1 MWKTQNVLRETRRD
15 LQRVF
20 HSDPSA
26 IRLLCAGAIRALLPK
41 NGNVFRRI
49 TVRAGLFFLTTAGKE
64 DKTRLPFTATV
75 IAKRGRGSD
84 RGNGRI
90 VSL

>member
-15 LQRVF
+15 SRKVF

-41 NGNVFRRI
+41 NGSVFRRI
-49 TVRAGLFFLTTAGKE
+49 TVQTWLFYLTTAE
-64 DKTRLPFTATV
+64 
-75 IAKRGRGSD
+75 KRIKQDGPLLRP
-84 RGNGRI
+84 
-90 VSL
+90 

>member
-15 LQRVF
+15 LRKVF

-49 TVRAGLFFLTTAGKE
+49 TVQTWLFYLTTAE
-64 DKTRLPFTATV
+64 
-75 IAKRGRGSD
+75 KRIKQGCPLLRP
-84 RGNGRI
+84 
-90 VSL
+90 